1 MKTESLDK
9 SIDVLI
15 DTIMKSTIR
24 AVDENRMEDSKALF
38 DEFVVDGKEPL
49 TDNFEWLYTYYK
61 FDDSYQFIKLYDILR
76 DMDMPLTEKQMSV
89 FEKVQYAQS
98 SSHYQDLPQ

>member
-1 MKTESLDK
+1 MSMMTETLDK

-24 AVDENRMEDSKALF
+24 AVEEDRTEDSRALF

-49 TDNFEWLYTYYK
+49 TDNFEWLYTYWK
-61 FDDSYQFIKLYDILR
+61 FDDSMRGTTND
-76 DMDMPLTEKQMSV
+76 
-89 FEKVQYAQS
+89 
-98 SSHYQDLPQ
+98 

>member
-24 AVDENRMEDSKALF
+24 AVDENRMGDSKALF

-61 FDDSYQFIKLYDILR
+61 FDDSMRGIEND
-76 DMDMPLTEKQMSV
+76 
-89 FEKVQYAQS
+89 
-98 SSHYQDLPQ
+98 